1 MVVLVMLRSV
11 FQIVSAVDYLHSLQI
26 LHRDIKDENVIINER
41 FHAKLIDFGSATF
54 MSEGRLF
61 STFYGTVEYCSPEVL
76 AGNKYVLFDVL
87 LQAVKYSYQY
97 SDTIVECKTLLYMF
111 YFSFSSQVVLN
122 FITTFSF
129 MRISK
134 YWVEINVSLDFINA

>member
-1 MVVLVMLRSV
+1 MVLICRFIFEICHVALIFCSV

-76 AGNKYVLFDVL
+76 AGNKYV
-87 LQAVKYSYQY
+87 
-97 SDTIVECKTLLYMF
+97 
-111 YFSFSSQVVLN
+111 
-122 FITTFSF
+122 
-129 MRISK
+129 
-134 YWVEINVSLDFINA
+134 

>member
-1 MVVLVMLRSV
+1 MQVIFFFFSV

-41 FHAKLIDFGSATF
+41 FHVKLIDFGSATF

-76 AGNKYVLFDVL
+76 AGNKYVLF
-87 LQAVKYSYQY
+87 QAVQY
-97 SDTIVECKTLLYMF
+97 H
-111 YFSFSSQVVLN
+111 
-122 FITTFSF
+122 
-129 MRISK
+129 
-134 YWVEINVSLDFINA
+134 

>member
-1 MVVLVMLRSV
+1 M

-41 FHAKLIDFGSATF
+41 FHVKLIDFGSATF

-76 AGNKYVLFDVL
+76 AGNKYVL
-87 LQAVKYSYQY
+87 LQAVQY
-97 SDTIVECKTLLYMF
+97 HSTK
-111 YFSFSSQVVLN
+111 
-122 FITTFSF
+122 
-129 MRISK
+129 
-134 YWVEINVSLDFINA
+134 